1 MKNRS
6 LGFGGAVIV
15 LIIMLAAAYFGVD
28 ILGLLPG
35 DSPLPTVQPLP
46 GTTPFPTLEPVRD
59 AETVPS
65 DPAAAWYEIYFTNPT
80 CPPEEERH
88 GGLDEYIAADLAR
101 AETQVDIA
109 AFDLDAEPIVNALIM
124 LEGRG
129 VTVRV
134 VTDEDNAELSSIRR
148 MRRNGISVI
157 EDKRRA
163 LMHNKFIVIDGRFLW
178 VGSMNFT
185 TNGVYCNN
193 NNIVRFDSP
202 ELAANYTTEMS
213 EMYDQ
218 QLFGPDSPNDTPH
231 EQLVLHGVQVENYFS
246 PEKEVAPIIARAVA
260 RAQEEILILAFTFTD
275 DQIGEAI
282 LGRADAGVPVR
293 GVFET
298 AGADIEFSYYTIM
311 KDAGLPNVEVRKD
324 GNGRVMHHK
333 VIIIDRKT
341 VIFGSFNFSDSAN
354 RRNDEN
360 IVIVH
365 DPTFTSFFVEEFGFV
380 WDEAGAGN
388 Q

>member
-15 LIIMLAAAYFGVD
+15 LLIMLVAAYFGVD

-35 DSPLPTVQPLP
+35 DTPQPKVEPLP
-46 GTTPFPTLEPVRD
+46 GSTPLPTLEPVRE
-59 AETVPS
+59 AESEPS
-65 DPAAAWYEIYFTNPT
+65 DPTAAWYEIYFTNPT
-80 CPPEEERH
+80 CPPEEERS
-88 GGLDEYIAADLAR
+88 GGLDEYIAADLAQ

-109 AFDLDAEPIVNALIM
+109 AFDLDAEPIVNALIT

-129 VTVRV
+129 VKVRV

-148 MRRNGISVI
+148 LRRNGISVI

-163 LMHNKFIVIDGRFLW
+163 LMHNKFIVVDGRFLW

-193 NNIVRFDSP
+193 NNIVRFDAP
-202 ELAANYTTEMS
+202 ELAANYTTEMD
-213 EMYDQ
+213 EMYEQ
-218 QLFGPDSPNDTPH
+218 QLFGPDSPNNTPH
-231 EQLVLHGVQVENYFS
+231 EQLVIHGVQVENYFS

-260 RAQEEILILAFTFTD
+260 RAQQEILILAFTFTD

-282 LGRADAGVPVR
+282 LGRADAGIPVR

-311 KDAGLPNVEVRKD
+311 KDAGIANVEVRKD
-324 GNGRVMHHK
+324 GNSRVMHHK
-333 VIIIDRKT
+333 VIIIDRET

-360 IVIVH
+360 IIIVH

-380 WDEAGAGN
+380 WDEASETG

>member
-15 LIIMLAAAYFGVD
+15 LLIMLVAAYFGVD

-35 DSPLPTVQPLP
+35 DTPQPKVEPLP
-46 GTTPFPTLEPVRD
+46 GSTPLPTLEPVRE
-59 AETVPS
+59 AESEPS
-65 DPAAAWYEIYFTNPT
+65 DPTAAWYEIYFTNPT
-80 CPPEEERH
+80 CPPEEERS
-88 GGLDEYIAADLAR
+88 GGLDEYIAADLAQ

-109 AFDLDAEPIVNALIM
+109 AFDLDAEPIVNALIT

-129 VTVRV
+129 VKVRV

-148 MRRNGISVI
+148 LRRNGISVI

-163 LMHNKFIVIDGRFLW
+163 LMHNKFIVVDGRFLW

-193 NNIVRFDSP
+193 NNIVRFDAP
-202 ELAANYTTEMS
+202 ELAANYTTEMD
-213 EMYDQ
+213 EMYEQ
-218 QLFGPDSPNDTPH
+218 QLFGPDSPNNTPH
-231 EQLVLHGVQVENYFS
+231 EQLVIHGVQVENYFS

-260 RAQEEILILAFTFTD
+260 RAQQEILILAFTFTD

-282 LGRADAGVPVR
+282 LGRADAGIPVR

-311 KDAGLPNVEVRKD
+311 KDAGIANVEVRKD
-324 GNGRVMHHK
+324 GNSRVMHHK
-333 VIIIDRKT
+333 VIIIDRET

-360 IVIVH
+360 IIIVH

-380 WDEAGAGN
+380 WDEAVAGN

>member
-15 LIIMLAAAYFGVD
+15 LLIMLVAAYFGVD

-35 DSPLPTVQPLP
+35 DTPQPKVEPLP
-46 GTTPFPTLEPVRD
+46 GSTPLPTLEPVRE
-59 AETVPS
+59 AESEPS
-65 DPAAAWYEIYFTNPT
+65 DPTAAWYEIYFTNPT
-80 CPPEEERH
+80 CPPEEERS
-88 GGLDEYIAADLAR
+88 GGLDEYIAADLAQ

-109 AFDLDAEPIVNALIM
+109 AFDLDAEPIVNALIT

-129 VTVRV
+129 VKVRV

-148 MRRNGISVI
+148 LRRNGISVI

-163 LMHNKFIVIDGRFLW
+163 LMHNKFIVVDGRFLW

-193 NNIVRFDSP
+193 NNIVRFDAP
-202 ELAANYTTEMS
+202 ELAANYTTEMD
-213 EMYDQ
+213 EMYEQ
-218 QLFGPDSPNDTPH
+218 QLFGPDSPNNTPH
-231 EQLVLHGVQVENYFS
+231 EQLVIHGVQVENYFS

-260 RAQEEILILAFTFTD
+260 RAQQEILILAFTFTD

-282 LGRADAGVPVR
+282 LGRADAGIPVR

-311 KDAGLPNVEVRKD
+311 KDAGIANVEVRKD
-324 GNGRVMHHK
+324 GNSRVMHHK
-333 VIIIDRKT
+333 VIIIDRET

-360 IVIVH
+360 IIIVH

>member
-15 LIIMLAAAYFGVD
+15 LLIMLVAAYFGVD

-35 DSPLPTVQPLP
+35 DTPQPKVEPLP
-46 GTTPFPTLEPVRD
+46 GSTPLPTLEPVRE
-59 AETVPS
+59 AESEPS
-65 DPAAAWYEIYFTNPT
+65 DPTAAWYEIYFTNPT
-80 CPPEEERH
+80 CPPEEERS
-88 GGLDEYIAADLAR
+88 GGLDEYIAADLAQ

-109 AFDLDAEPIVNALIM
+109 AFDLDAEPIVNALIT

-129 VTVRV
+129 VKVRV

-148 MRRNGISVI
+148 LRRNGISVI

-163 LMHNKFIVIDGRFLW
+163 LMHNKFIVVDGRFLW

-193 NNIVRFDSP
+193 NNIVRFDAP
-202 ELAANYTTEMS
+202 ELAANYTTEMD

-218 QLFGPDSPNDTPH
+218 QLFGPDSPNNTPH
-231 EQLVLHGVQVENYFS
+231 EQLVIHGIQVENYFS

-260 RAQEEILILAFTFTD
+260 RAQQEILILAFTFTD

-282 LGRADAGVPVR
+282 LGRADAGIPVR

-311 KDAGLPNVEVRKD
+311 KDAGIANVEVRKD
-324 GNGRVMHHK
+324 GNSRVMHHK
-333 VIIIDRKT
+333 VIIIDRET

-360 IVIVH
+360 IIIVH

-380 WDEAGAGN
+380 WDEASETG